1 MDNMKKVILKNRSSF
16 ILNDK
21 DAYNLVLAMERN
33 GSNTGVEVLFEK
45 EKSANEMILMID
57 LEDVSAIISM

>member
-1 MDNMKKVILKNRSSF
+1 MKKVILKNRSSF